1 VQLDDP
7 RLVRVL
13 SETFGHASLRP
24 RQRGALA
31 AVLAGRDV
39 LLTSPTGSGKSL
51 VYQLPSV
58 LLPGTTLVVSPLIA
72 LMKDQVDAL
81 VARGVRATFVN
92 SSLGRS
98 ERAARLAAVERGRID
113 LLYVTPER
121 FRSPAFLDA
130 LPRLPIARLAVDEA
144 HCISQWGH
152 DFRPDYSRLGAYRR
166 LLGSPPTVAL
176 TATATP
182 AVAADIRS
190 RLELVDPFVER
201 AGIERANLFLAVSRV
216 ATREERLALLVERLR
231 AIGGAGIVYC
241 ALIRELE
248 QLAGEL
254 ARAGFRPLVYHGSLS
269 AEERRAMQERFL
281 ASEDGIVLATNAFG
295 MGVDKPD
302 VRFVI
307 HAQIPRTL
315 EAWTQEVGRAGRD
328 GAPAW
333 CELLYLEEDVAV
345 QQGFVRWA
353 NPSLAYIVSVYE
365 TLAAWGERIQTKEI
379 DDLRG
384 ELLVKE
390 RHDRRLEIALKWLEV
405 LEVTTGSFES
415 RDLALARPLDPSELP
430 EFVGS
435 ESKLRADLEG
445 LLAMVRF
452 ATDEGTP
459 RRALLARHF
468 GLEPA
473 AQGEGP
479 CDHSSDPAAFLARS
493 FPPRA
498 LAAPG
503 AAEPRPEGEFQRG
516 DWVRVDGRH
525 LGQVLRVE
533 GRGSR
538 VKLVVESVGDLRR
551 RTVDPRR
558 ARVERL

>member
-1 VQLDDP
+1 MRLDDP
-7 RLVRVL
+7 RLARVL
-13 SETFGHASLRP
+13 SWTFGHASLRP

-51 VYQLPSV
+51 VYQLPAV

-92 SSLGRS
+92 SSLDAA
-98 ERAARLAAVERGRID
+98 ERAARLAAVARGEID

-121 FRSPAFLDA
+121 FRNPAFLAA
-130 LPRLPIARLAVDEA
+130 LPRLSIARLAVDEA

-152 DFRPDYSRLGAYRR
+152 DFRPDYSRLGDYRR
-166 LLGSPPTVAL
+166 ALGSPPTVAL

-182 AVAADIRS
+182 AVAADIQA
-190 RLELVDPFVER
+190 RLELVDPWIER
-201 AGIERANLFLAVSRV
+201 AGIERPNLFLAVTPV
-216 ATREERLALLVERLR
+216 ATREERRAVLLERLR
-231 AIGGAGIVYC
+231 AIGGAGIVYT

-248 QLAGEL
+248 ELAGEL
-254 ARAGFRPLVYHGSLS
+254 ARAGLRPLVYHGSLS

-281 ASEDGIVLATNAFG
+281 ASDDGIVLATNAFG
-295 MGVDKPD
+295 MGVDKAD

-328 GAPAW
+328 GGPAW

-365 TLAAWGERIQTKEI
+365 TLFAWGERIQTKEI

-384 ELLVKE
+384 ELLFQE

-405 LEVTTGSFES
+405 LGVTRGSFES
-415 RDLALARPLDPSELP
+415 RDLAVVRPLDPSELP

-435 ESKLRADLEG
+435 ESKLRSDLAG

-452 ATDEGTP
+452 ATDGGTP

-468 GLEPA
+468 GLEA
-473 AQGEGP
+473 DGEGDGP
-479 CDHSSDPAAFLARS
+479 CDHTADGSAFLARS
-493 FPPRA
+493 FTPRVS
-498 LAAPG
+498 APRP
-503 AAEPRPEGEFQRG
+503 AAEARAGSEYRRG

-538 VKLVVESVGDLRR
+538 VRLVVESVGDLRR

-558 ARVERL
+558 QRVERL